1 MPSDPVQGS
10 SAPSTDA
17 PLYATREGV
26 ALLLGGDECVFR
38 LRSGGDSHVMTT
50 DVLQSLGMMRN
61 FRTLAEHAHAIAA
74 QLPALQGRSDV
85 VLRVL
90 EHLVQRGLLIADSEI
105 RGALAA
111 TASAAPAPAGATA
124 IRACDRP
131 AQLAQLLDSLVA
143 NQAAYG
149 VANTFRII
157 DDSRDPASVDANRR
171 LAADAARRGLAIEH
185 LAPADQEAL
194 LARLERALPAQRN
207 AIRHLL
213 GHDRAD
219 RRFGG
224 GRAVNL
230 AALLAAGT
238 RTAWLD
244 EDFVLPLHRHPHAQP
259 GLDPAGAGEPGVLV
273 FPDCAAALAAG
284 EPVAADPFELARR
297 WCGVSLGAIAA
308 RDPALTVTPAA
319 LHGAD
324 IGALRRVTAAARVAA
339 VQFGHRGQSGAAGST
354 FLFLL
359 DAAGRRSLW
368 ANREQ
373 YLRALDERNVF
384 VGVARAALPQHA
396 SYTPFMV
403 DGGAMLPPTMPYGRC
418 EDMLFNQLLPAIRA
432 DAVVLDAPY
441 AIGHVPESGRKP
453 LAGLK
458 DPDQPD
464 LNTFLA
470 DYAVARIETLRSVDP
485 AQRLAAIAAHYA
497 DLAAAPASERE
508 ALLGEYLAHRRADL
522 IQRLQQVFQQAGSE
536 APVYWQA
543 DVRLKIEVNG
553 RALTATGAP
562 RLHGWPEDW
571 DGRRCADEL
580 ARELDAWSSAMLA
593 WPALWTHALEAS
605 AAGGLAA

>member
-1 MPSDPVQGS
+1 MSSDPRSSAAVHPSDP
-10 SAPSTDA
+10 
-17 PLYATREGV
+17 PLYATREGI
-26 ALLLGGDECVFR
+26 AMLLGGDECVFR
-38 LRSGGDSHVMTT
+38 LRSGGESHVMTT
-50 DVLQSLGMMRN
+50 DVLQALGMMRS
-61 FRTLAEHAHAIAA
+61 FRTLSEHAQAVAA

-85 VLRVL
+85 VLRVM
-90 EHLVQRGLLIADSEI
+90 ENLVHRGLMIADSEI
-105 RGALAA
+105 RDALTA
-111 TASAAPAPAGATA
+111 TSSAPPAPAGAA
-124 IRACDRP
+124 SIRACDRP
-131 AQLAQLLDSLVA
+131 AQLAQLLDSLLA
-143 NQAAYG
+143 NQAAHG
-149 VANTFRII
+149 VSNTFRVI
-157 DDSRDPASVDANRR
+157 DDSRDSASVDANRR
-171 LAADAARRGLAIEH
+171 LAVEAVNRGLAVRH
-185 LAPADQEAL
+185 LAPADQDAL
-194 LARLERALPAQRN
+194 VARFEQALPAHRD
-207 AIRHLL
+207 AIRYLL
-213 GHDRAD
+213 GRERDD

-224 GRAVNL
+224 GRALNL

-259 GLDPAGAGEPGVLV
+259 GLHPAGDGEPAVLV
-273 FPDCAAALAAG
+273 YSSRDEALAAG
-284 EPVAADPFELARR
+284 APVAADPFELARR
-297 WCGVSLGAIAA
+297 WCGHGLAAIS
-308 RDPALTVTPAA
+308 ALDSSFAVTRAS
-319 LHGAD
+319 LHGLD
-324 IGALRRVTAAARVAA
+324 IGALRRVTAAGRVAA

-359 DAAGRRSLW
+359 DDAGRRSLW
-368 ANREQ
+368 SSREH

-384 VGVARAALPQHA
+384 VGATRAALPPHA

-403 DGGAMLPPTMPYGRC
+403 DGGALLPPTMPHGRC

-441 AIGHVPESGRKP
+441 AIGHVPEAGRKP
-453 LAGLK
+453 QGTLK

-470 DYAVARIETLRSVDP
+470 DYAVARIETLRSADP

-497 DLAAAPASERE
+497 DLAAAPAADRE

-553 RALTATGAP
+553 RALTAGGAP
-562 RLHGWPEDW
+562 RLHGWPEGW
-571 DGRRCADEL
+571 DGRRCADAL
-580 ARELDAWSSAMLA
+580 ARELDAWSAAMLA
-593 WPALWTHALEAS
+593 WPALWAHALEAN

>member
-1 MPSDPVQGS
+1 MQTNL
-10 SAPSTDA
+10 APGIATPPTDA

-50 DVLQSLGMMRN
+50 DVLQALGMMRS
-61 FRTLAEHAHAIAA
+61 FRTLPEHAQAIAS
-74 QLPALQGRSDV
+74 QLPALQGRADV

-90 EHLVQRGLLIADSEI
+90 ENLVQRGLMIADSEV
-105 RGALAA
+105 RGALVATGAA
-111 TASAAPAPAGATA
+111 RPAPAGLAS

-143 NQAAYG
+143 NQAAHG
-149 VANTFRII
+149 VPNAFRII
-157 DDSRDPASVDANRR
+157 DDSRDPGSVEANRR
-171 LAADAARRGLAIEH
+171 LAADAATRGLQVRH
-185 LAPADQEAL
+185 LAPADQDAL
-194 LARLERALPAQRN
+194 VARLERDLPTHRG

-213 GHDRAD
+213 GRERAD
-219 RRFGG
+219 TRFGG
-224 GRAVNL
+224 GRALNL

-238 RTAWLD
+238 RSAWLD

-259 GLDPAGAGEPGVLV
+259 GLDPAGAIEPAVLV
-273 FPDCAAALAAG
+273 YPDRDAAFGAG
-284 EPVAADPFELARR
+284 APVAADPFELARR
-297 WCGVSLGAIAA
+297 WCGMDLGTIAA
-308 RDPALTVTPAA
+308 QDPEFAVTRAA

-324 IGALRRVTAAARVAA
+324 IGALRRVSAAARVAA
-339 VQFGHRGQSGAAGST
+339 VQFGHRGQSGAAGNT

-359 DAAGRRSLW
+359 DADGRRSLW
-368 ANREQ
+368 ASREQ

-384 VGVARAALPQHA
+384 VGAARAALPAHA

-403 DGGAMLPPTMPYGRC
+403 DGGAMLPPTMPHGRC

-441 AIGHVPESGRKP
+441 AIGHLPETGRKP

-458 DPDQPD
+458 DPDRPD

-470 DYAVARIETLRSVDP
+470 DYAVARIETLRSIDP

-497 DLAAAPASERE
+497 DLAAAPAAERE

-553 RALTATGAP
+553 RALTETGAP
-562 RLHGWPEDW
+562 RLHGWPESW

-580 ARELDAWSSAMLA
+580 ARELEAWSAAMLA
-593 WPALWTHALEAS
+593 WPALWGHALEAS

>member
-1 MPSDPVQGS
+1 MNWNPVPGT
-10 SAPSTDA
+10 AASTSDA

-50 DVLQSLGMMRN
+50 DVLQALGMMRN
-61 FRTLAEHAHAIAA
+61 FRTLPEHAQAIAA
-74 QLPALQGRSDV
+74 QLPALQGRADV

-90 EHLVQRGLLIADSEI
+90 ENLAQRGLMVVDSEI
-105 RGALAA
+105 RDALVAGAAL
-111 TASAAPAPAGATA
+111 PLAPAGVAS

-143 NQAAYG
+143 NQAAHG
-149 VANTFRII
+149 VSNAFRII
-157 DDSRDPASVDANRR
+157 DDSRDPASVDKNRR
-171 LAADAARRGLAIEH
+171 LAADAAGRGLAVRH
-185 LAPADQEAL
+185 LAPADQDAL
-194 LARLERALPAQRN
+194 VARLERALPAHRD

-213 GHDRAD
+213 GRQNDN

-224 GRAVNL
+224 GRALNL

-244 EDFVLPLHRHPHAQP
+244 EDFVLPLHRHPHAQS
-259 GLDPAGAGEPGVLV
+259 GLDPAGSGEPTVLV
-273 FPDCAAALAAG
+273 YPDREAALAAG
-284 EPVAADPFELARR
+284 APVAADPFELARR
-297 WCGVSLGAIAA
+297 WCGVALGMIATQ
-308 RDPALTVTPAA
+308 DPDLAVTRAA

-324 IGALRRVTAAARVAA
+324 IGSLRRISAGARVAA

-368 ANREQ
+368 ASREQ
-373 YLRALDERNVF
+373 YLRALDERNVY
-384 VGVARAALPQHA
+384 VGVARAALPQHG

-403 DGGAMLPPTMPYGRC
+403 DGGALLPPTMPYGRC

-432 DAVVLDAPY
+432 DSVVLDAPY
-441 AIGHVPESGRKP
+441 AIGHVPEAGRKP
-453 LAGLK
+453 LGTLK
-458 DPDQPD
+458 DADQPD

-470 DYAVARIETLRSVDP
+470 DYAVARIETLRSADP

-497 DLAAAPASERE
+497 DLAAAPASDRE

-536 APVYWQA
+536 SPVYWQA

-553 RALTATGAP
+553 RALTESGAP
-562 RLHGWPEDW
+562 RLHGWPENW
-571 DGRRCADEL
+571 DGRRCAEEL
-580 ARELDAWSSAMLA
+580 ARELDAWSTAMLA
-593 WPALWTHALEAS
+593 WPALWAHALEAN